1 MPEEPSEKTNLL
13 EKFWGPIIV
22 ALIGALG
29 IIIAAV
35 IGIVLTNGAST
46 PTPTPV
52 STQDP
57 FPYQVRVQAQ
67 DTGDYVPDAK
77 VTIEVEK
84 RAPLIRLSDSNGFA
98 RFSFDSSYAGKPG
111 LLIVESA
118 SYQKHTQNIDLDADS
133 LPGVVLLEP
142 KP

>member
-1 MPEEPSEKTNLL
+1 MPEDSSEKTNLL
-13 EKFWGPIIV
+13 EKFWGPIVV

-29 IIIAAV
+29 AIIAAV
-35 IGIVLTNGAST
+35 LAVVLTNGGST
-46 PTPTPV
+46 PTPAPI

-67 DTGDYVPDAK
+67 DTGEYVPDAK

-84 RAPLIRLSDSNGFA
+84 RAPLIRLTDSNGFA

-111 LLIVESA
+111 LLIVEA
-118 SYQKHTQNIDLDADS
+118 TNYQKHTQNIDLDVDS
-133 LPGVVLLEP
+133 LPSVVLLEP
-142 KP
+142 D